1 MKTEERRRDETQR
14 DEDEAEETSYL
25 YAAVNTEHDEN
36 DNGVQ
41 RRAGNKLY
49 NQTPGYN

>member
-1 MKTEERRRDETQR
+1 MKTEERRRNETQR
-14 DEDEAEETSYL
+14 DRDEAEETSYL
-25 YAAVNTEHDEN
+25 CAAVNREHDES

-41 RRAGNKLY
+41 SRAGNKLY